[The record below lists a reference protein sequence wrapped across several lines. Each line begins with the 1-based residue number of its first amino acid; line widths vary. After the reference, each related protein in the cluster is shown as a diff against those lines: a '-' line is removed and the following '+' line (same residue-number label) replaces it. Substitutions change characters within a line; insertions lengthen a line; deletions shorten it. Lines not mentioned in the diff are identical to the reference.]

1 MSTIVLRMGTDSLMG
16 SALFGVARQTV
27 LALLFSNHERRFY
40 QREIINAA
48 GLGSG
53 AIQRELQRLVH
64 AGILLRTVEG
74 RQTYFQANH
83 ECPIFVELRGVV
95 RKTFGIAGPLRH
107 ALATLAPHIHVAFI
121 YGSVASGTETTGS
134 DVDLL
139 IVGETSL
146 MDVVSALS
154 NTQRELGREINP
166 VVYPAGEFCRKLRT
180 GQHFITRVMAG
191 PKLFLLGDEQQ
202 LTGLAQ
208 IRMAQGAQ
216 DKPRRDRRSS
226 RSSPARP

>member
-1 MSTIVLRMGTDSLMG
+1 MG

-74 RQTYFQANH
+74 RQTYFQANPG
-83 ECPIFVELRGVV
+83 CPIFAELRGIV
-95 RKTFGIAGPLRH
+95 RKTFGIGRSVRH
-107 ALATLAPHIHVAFI
+107 AIADLAAHIEVAFI
-121 YGSVASGTETTGS
+121 YGSVASGTETAKS
-134 DVDLL
+134 DVDLM
-139 IVGETSL
+139 IIGEASL
-146 MDVVSALS
+146 LDVISALS
-154 NTQRELGREINP
+154 HIQRELGREINP
-166 VVYPAGEFCRKLRT
+166 TVYPVAEFCRKLRS
-180 GQHFITRVMAG
+180 GQHFITKVMAG

-216 DKPRRDRRSS
+216 DKPRRDRRLARGRGS
-226 RSSPARP
+226 RHGSLPHS